1 MPNRPAEILKAHHA
15 TKSRR
20 SKPVNGI
27 CITAAAPAYLQ
38 PSHEA
43 SPRHRHPNGNDP
55 RCAFAHS
62 NRALCHLSSGGT
74 PSSPIQSSPRNTNN
88 SAGGP
93 STGGRRRLAIS
104 ALAVQPA
111 PHLMLKPHLVKHTPQ
126 LRIRVRPGIGAARLL
141 PPHIRPPRL
150 RPIIR
155 GSPLGSGE
163 RQQLGR
169 SRCAD
174 QLCIRP
180 GQVETRPGQVVRQIQ
195 SPTGSRPPAG
205 AARRPALAA
214 RLPCPSG
221 SGPPGTARA
230 ARAPLSKWALSRPT
244 VVGVTGFEPA
254 TSSSEARSVSVEVE
268 D

>member
-1 MPNRPAEILKAHHA
+1 VGSAAFDTGEMANRPAEILKAHHA

-27 CITAAAPAYLQ
+27 CITAAAPAYMQ

-43 SPRHRHPNGNDP
+43 SPRHRHPNGIIRMRLRP
-55 RCAFAHS
+55 LKPGLMPPLKRRHA
-62 NRALCHLSSGGT
+62 T
-74 PSSPIQSSPRNTNN
+74 SPIQSSPRNTNN

-104 ALAVQPA
+104 APAVQPA

-126 LRIRVRPGIGAARLL
+126 LRIRVRLGVSAARLL

-150 RPIIR
+150 RPIIG

-174 QLCIRP
+174 RSTMPRHYGSNPQLEA
-180 GQVETRPGQVVRQIQ
+180 QQA
-195 SPTGSRPPAG
+195 SR
-205 AARRPALAA
+205 
-214 RLPCPSG
+214 
-221 SGPPGTARA
+221 
-230 ARAPLSKWALSRPT
+230 SR
-244 VVGVTGFEPA
+244 
-254 TSSSEARSVSVEVE
+254 
-268 D
+268 

>member
-1 MPNRPAEILKAHHA
+1 MSDMPGLEPAVVTAIEDLPPV
-15 TKSRR
+15 TPGSCVRR
-20 SKPVNGI
+20 ADACRG
-27 CITAAAPAYLQ
+27 PA
-38 PSHEA
+38 
-43 SPRHRHPNGNDP
+43 
-55 RCAFAHS
+55 
-62 NRALCHLSSGGT
+62 
-74 PSSPIQSSPRNTNN
+74 
-88 SAGGP
+88 
-93 STGGRRRLAIS
+93 
-104 ALAVQPA
+104 
-111 PHLMLKPHLVKHTPQ
+111 
-126 LRIRVRPGIGAARLL
+126 VRPGIGAARLL

-221 SGPPGTARA
+221 SGPPGTARP

-254 TSSSEARSVSVEVE
+254 TSLSEARSASVEVE